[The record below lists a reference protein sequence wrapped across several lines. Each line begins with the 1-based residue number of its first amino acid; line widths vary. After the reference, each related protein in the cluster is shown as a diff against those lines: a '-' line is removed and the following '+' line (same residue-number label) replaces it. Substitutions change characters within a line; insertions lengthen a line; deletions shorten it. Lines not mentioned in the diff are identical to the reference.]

1 MSNKL
6 VVASLLSIGLIAGC
20 TTTAQGPTF
29 NVYQIQT
36 ANGTKAYR
44 VECHGLARKRERR
57 ASRLAQKV
65 CGDQPAYKLDT
76 MERLRAPNEEANDPR
91 IVTFQ
96 CGAPQAPQPAPA
108 PEPAPQPAAPE
119 MPRQIDLS
127 GDANF
132 ATDSATLTPKA
143 TATLDQFI
151 AAGQNV
157 TFKSVTVAGYT
168 DSTGSASHNQ
178 QLSERRA
185 QSVLSYLKSHGLR
198 SQSYAAQG
206 FGASNPVASNATT
219 AGRAQNRRVEI
230 RVSTQQ

>member
-1 MSNKL
+1 M
-6 VVASLLSIGLIAGC
+6 IAGC
-20 TTTAQGPTF
+20 TTVAQGPKY

-44 VECHGLARKRERR
+44 AECHGALENVSACVE
-57 ASRLAQKV
+57 AAQHV

-76 MERLRAPNEEANDPR
+76 MERLRAPNEDAADPR

-96 CGAPQAPQPAPA
+96 CGAPQAAVPAPA
-108 PEPAPQPAAPE
+108 PEPAPQPAPE
-119 MPRQIDLS
+119 VPRQINLS

-132 ATDSATLTPKA
+132 ATDSATLTSKA
-143 TATLDQFI
+143 TSTLDQFVQ
-151 AAGQNV
+151 AGQNV
-157 TFKSVTVAGYT
+157 TFRSVQVAGYT

-178 QLSERRA
+178 RLSERRA
-185 QSVLSYLKSHGLR
+185 QAVLSYLKSHGLR

-206 FGASNPVASNATT
+206 FGSANPVASNATT
-219 AGRAQNRRVEI
+219 AGRAQNRRVEV

>member
-1 MSNKL
+1 MSKKL
-6 VVASLLSIGLIAGC
+6 VIASLLSIGVIAGC
-20 TTTAQGPTF
+20 TTVAQGPKY

-44 VECHGLARKRERR
+44 AECHGALESVSACVE
-57 ASRLAQKV
+57 AAQRV

-76 MERLRAPNEEANDPR
+76 MERLRAANEDINDPR

-96 CGAPQAPQPAPA
+96 CGAPQVATPVPAAEPVPQP
-108 PEPAPQPAAPE
+108 APE
-119 MPRQIDLS
+119 MPRQINLS

-143 TATLDQFI
+143 TGTLDQFI
-151 AAGQNV
+151 QAGQNV
-157 TFKSVTVAGYT
+157 TFKSVQVAGYT
-168 DSTGSASHNQ
+168 DSTGSAVHNQ

-185 QSVLSYLKSHGLR
+185 QAVLSYLKTHGLR

-206 FGASNPVASNATT
+206 F
-219 AGRAQNRRVEI
+219 EI

>member
-36 ANGTKAYR
+36 ATGTKAYR
-44 VECHGLARKRERR
+44 AECHGLLENVSACV
-57 ASRLAQKV
+57 AAAQKV

-96 CGAPQAPQPAPA
+96 CGAPQVAAPAPA
-108 PEPAPQPAAPE
+108 PEPAPQPAPE
-119 MPRQIDLS
+119 MPRQINLS

-132 ATDSATLTPKA
+132 ATDSASLTPKA

-151 AAGQNV
+151 EAGQNV
-157 TFKSVTVAGYT
+157 TFRSVTVAGYT

-178 QLSERRA
+178 HLSERRA

-206 FGASNPVASNATT
+206 LGASNPVASNATT
-219 AGRAQNRRVEI
+219 AGRAQNRRVEV

>member
-36 ANGTKAYR
+36 ATGTKAYR
-44 VECHGLARKRERR
+44 AECHGLLENVSACV
-57 ASRLAQKV
+57 AAAQKV

-96 CGAPQAPQPAPA
+96 CGAPQVAAPAPA
-108 PEPAPQPAAPE
+108 PEPAPQPAPE
-119 MPRQIDLS
+119 MPRQINLS

-132 ATDSATLTPKA
+132 ATDSASLTPKA

-151 AAGQNV
+151 EAGQNV
-157 TFKSVTVAGYT
+157 TFRSVTVAGYT

-178 QLSERRA
+178 HLSERRA

-219 AGRAQNRRVEI
+219 AGRAQNRRVEV

>member
-1 MSNKL
+1 MSKKL
-6 VVASLLSIGLIAGC
+6 VIASLLSIGVIAGC
-20 TTTAQGPTF
+20 TTVAQGPKF

-44 VECHGLARKRERR
+44 AECHGVFEGVAACVE
-57 ASRLAQKV
+57 AAQRV

-76 MERLRAPNEEANDPR
+76 MERLRAVNEDASDPR

-96 CGAPQAPQPAPA
+96 CGAPQVAAPAPVAA
-108 PEPAPQPAAPE
+108 PEPAPQPAPE
-119 MPRQIDLS
+119 MPRQINLS

-132 ATDSATLTPKA
+132 ATDSATLTSKA
-143 TATLDQFI
+143 MGTLDQFI
-151 AAGQNV
+151 QAGENV
-157 TFKSVTVAGYT
+157 TFKSVQVAGYT
-168 DSTGSASHNQ
+168 DSTGSAAHNQ

-198 SQSYAAQG
+198 SQNYSAQG
-206 FGASNPVASNATT
+206 FGAANPVASNATS

>member
-1 MSNKL
+1 VSAC
-6 VVASLLSIGLIAGC
+6 VEA
-20 TTTAQGPTF
+20 AQ
-29 NVYQIQT
+29 
-36 ANGTKAYR
+36 R
-44 VECHGLARKRERR
+44 
-57 ASRLAQKV
+57 V

-76 MERLRAPNEEANDPR
+76 MERLRAANEDINDPR

-96 CGAPQAPQPAPA
+96 CGAPQVATPVPAAEPVPQP
-108 PEPAPQPAAPE
+108 APE
-119 MPRQIDLS
+119 MPRQINLS

-143 TATLDQFI
+143 TGTLDQFI
-151 AAGQNV
+151 QAGQNV
-157 TFKSVTVAGYT
+157 TFKSVQVAGYT
-168 DSTGSASHNQ
+168 DSTGSAVHNQ

-185 QSVLSYLKSHGLR
+185 QAVLSYLKTHGLR

-206 FGASNPVASNATT
+206 FGVANPVASNATT